1 MKRLLKITLVLAI
14 SLIAFGTYA
23 QDATH
28 AVGSIHKFK
37 VNVDGSDVHLTDH
50 VGNTYTWAVY
60 QADGTTAAISGTG
73 YSFTT
78 TGAGVNMNT
87 VNIQWLQAGTF
98 FVEVTEANS
107 VGACTTLRRLQIAVT
122 AGAIDLAVI
131 ATDNAGLQISGG
143 ALTSCNDM
151 SGQIIANDA
160 TDFGSTSRYFTVSM
174 KTDGQAWTTGGWGFD
189 YSTLAGATV
198 TTATAGVTIGATA
211 ITVPTGTS
219 EVTLKVDVANT
230 PGSSPD
236 NDLILNFVASNA
248 FITAG
253 AGNTNEAG
261 TNLTNNTS
269 ESFVITAS
277 PNTSVIGID

>member
-60 QADGTTAAISGTG
+60 QADGKTAAVGGTD

-98 FVEVTEANS
+98 FVYVTEANS

-122 AGAIDLAVI
+122 AGALDLAVI
-131 ATDNAGLQISGG
+131 ASDNAGAVITGGDLTDCNSGSG
-143 ALTSCNDM
+143 ATIDN
-151 SGQIIANDA
+151 A
-160 TDFGSTSRYFTVSM
+160 TNDFGSTTRYFTVSM
-174 KTDGQAWTTGGWGFD
+174 DTDGQPWTTGAWGFD
-189 YSTLAGATV
+189 FTTSAASTV
-198 TTATAGVTIGATA
+198 TSSAGGTVTGSSVAVA
-211 ITVPTGTS
+211 LGTS
-219 EVTLKVDVANT
+219 KVVLTVVTANT
-230 PGSSPD
+230 PGVSPA
-236 NDLILNFVASNA
+236 NDISLNMVASNA
-248 FITAG
+248 FITTG
-253 AGNTNEAG
+253 AGNTNEPG

-277 PNTSVIGID
+277 PETSVIAID